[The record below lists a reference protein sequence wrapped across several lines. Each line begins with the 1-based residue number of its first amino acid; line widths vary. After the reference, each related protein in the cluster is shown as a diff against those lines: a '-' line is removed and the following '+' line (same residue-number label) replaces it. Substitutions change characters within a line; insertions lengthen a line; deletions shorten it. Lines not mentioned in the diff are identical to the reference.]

1 MRRRFSKL
9 LTGISANDKLGF
21 LKALFKNYSKL
32 PLACVWLIYMYT
44 IASLTDI
51 ISILK
56 NFFNILFFL
65 IFLYCYTDT
74 IY

>member
-44 IASLTDI
+44 IVSLTDI
-51 ISILK
+51 ISIFK
-56 NFFNILFFL
+56 NFFNIHFFLFFS
-65 IFLYCYTDT
+65 IFILLY
-74 IY
+74 